1 MAQLQEM
8 TVRELLV
15 ALARVEDEV
24 RHVRAQTT
32 ANSAAMDDEAIGT
45 AAQQMVELAAREQQL
60 IAELRRRP
68 PEEPGDDIAAALA
81 RSRVDREVES

>member
-1 MAQLQEM
+1 M

-24 RHVRAQTT
+24 RQVRTQTT
-32 ANSAAMDDEAIGT
+32 AYSAARDGEAIGA
-45 AAQQMVELAAREQQL
+45 AAQQMVELAEREQQL

-81 RSRVDREVES
+81 RSRMDREVES